1 MTKEELKKR
10 EIDFLALQVLLC
22 MEASGISPENHNSCL
37 HILKKCD
44 GTEITL
50 KSAYYNVKRNI
61 NYLDDELLKKLN
73 SFPCI
78 KVKLKKDCNN

>member
-61 NYLDDELLKKLN
+61 
-73 SFPCI
+73 CI
-78 KVKLKKDCNN
+78 ITFGGSKTRTAESRI